1 MKSFFQINSLIL
13 KPQWRLGFS
22 YLHWKIQ
29 SRKSPE
35 IQMLACEQSCA
46 NMYILANRLITTY
59 RPRISIFSSTILRMM
74 TMTHLSHIQFKTKK
88 KQYFY
93 SNIEILSKLRE
104 KKIKENSQRNALLF
118 RFLKVAFCYKMNFIS

>member
-46 NMYILANRLITTY
+46 NMYMSKSLNHHIPTENK
-59 RPRISIFSSTILRMM
+59 
-74 TMTHLSHIQFKTKK
+74 HIQFYNFTHDDNDSFKS
-88 KQYFY
+88 Y
-93 SNIEILSKLRE
+93 S
-104 KKIKENSQRNALLF
+104 
-118 RFLKVAFCYKMNFIS
+118 V